1 MPDKSCK
8 ILDVGCGIGTIAKL
22 LKDDGHDVTG
32 IDFSS
37 VAVNKAKQLGIHAD
51 VVDVDKE
58 GLPFEDGEFDIVY
71 AGDIVEHVFDPINLM
86 KESVRVL
93 APSGQFVFSV
103 PNDIT
108 LRRRIKIFVKGI
120 SPQTEVYRE
129 YIQCKHHTVFS
140 MELLQY
146 FISTTNMTDYKILG
160 ITKNP
165 YFGSKHVIRNYLLS
179 SLFARTF
186 AVSIK
191 K

>member
-71 AGDIVEHVFDPINLM
+71 AGDIVEHVFDPIDL
-86 KESVRVL
+86 
-93 APSGQFVFSV
+93 
-103 PNDIT
+103 
-108 LRRRIKIFVKGI
+108 
-120 SPQTEVYRE
+120 
-129 YIQCKHHTVFS
+129 
-140 MELLQY
+140 
-146 FISTTNMTDYKILG
+146 
-160 ITKNP
+160 
-165 YFGSKHVIRNYLLS
+165 
-179 SLFARTF
+179 
-186 AVSIK
+186 
-191 K
+191 